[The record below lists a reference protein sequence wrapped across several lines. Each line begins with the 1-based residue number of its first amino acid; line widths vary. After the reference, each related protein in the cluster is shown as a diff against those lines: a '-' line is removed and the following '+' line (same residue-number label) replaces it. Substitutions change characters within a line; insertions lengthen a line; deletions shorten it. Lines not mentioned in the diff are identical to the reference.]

1 MLSKKAQ
8 ELLDLL
14 TGRKIAPPVGK
25 GQKLIIGD
33 GPARLADDTVA
44 FVKSMTEKPTVAGAL
59 TANCAVMHVAKVGGS
74 ADLDRGFEK
83 LTKRAPH
90 VPISANEVQGAAP
103 QVAPWGKPRSELG
116 LSDADLRALED
127 AITTEA
133 LTPAEATKRFLA
145 AMKIIR
151 ANMGQRVV
159 DLNALNER
167 GRA

>member
-1 MLSKKAQ
+1 MLSKRAK
-8 ELLDLL
+8 ELVDLL
-14 TGRKIAPPVGK
+14 TGRKIAPAVGK

-33 GPARLADDTVA
+33 GPARLEAHTIA
-44 FVKSMTEKPTVAGAL
+44 FVKSMLPPRSVPAAHAKKGA
-59 TANCAVMHVAKVGGS
+59 TMHVAKVGGS
-74 ADLDRGFEK
+74 ADLDRGFAT
-83 LTKRAPH
+83 LSKRAPH
-90 VPISANEVQGAAP
+90 TPITEAEMQGATP
-103 QVAPWGKPRSELG
+103 RVAPIGSPRSELG

-167 GRA
+167 GRP